1 MNRNHRLAV
10 FGVWS
15 AVFLAAGMTGSV
27 AGASASDKK
36 HTPPIQDE
44 KPLLGRL
51 QAMDS
56 ALGDANNQSLPI
68 ARPGPLIV
76 LTPVPVPERTI
87 AIQAVRSPIKGWLWL
102 LAGFLGGLIAGAVGM
117 WFARQKDLAGVKDYS
132 KSLELLAG
140 EQQSLL
146 RKARATEQE
155 SSEATERLQRQLQ
168 EMEASLIQKMEREQV
183 LKEECKGLG
192 LLVQEASSQS
202 TRASE
207 LEAMV
212 NSAEGVIATQQVALN
227 ALETELKESLARL
240 SAEEAKRNELSA
252 QVELVHA
259 EYLRRSNATSHEQAD
274 AVQQLEGFRST
285 VAAQEAQLTEL
296 SGELERMRQQRD
308 EVIAAAIPSAPMQ
321 AEKPAAKQKSAKKS
335 AAEPAKPAKGKE
347 DESMDWAGQERRD
360 AYRLN
365 CATAKR
371 ASAIRLLFKRSNGR
385 FTPAPLKNLSLSGM
399 CAAIPPSKLVS
410 NLLNLRLFLPKRK
423 KPIDLAASVAWT
435 DSGTSASGGMV
446 GLAFRTLPDDQQQLL
461 RSCLEEIETVKAR
474 S

>member
-1 MNRNHRLAV
+1 MNRNHPLAA

-27 AGASASDKK
+27 AGAASSDKK
-36 HTPPIQDE
+36 HTPPIQAE

-56 ALGDANNQSLPI
+56 ALGDASSQALPV
-68 ARPGPLIV
+68 ARPGPVIV

-87 AIQAVRSPIKGWLWL
+87 SIQAVRSPIKGWLWL
-102 LAGFLGGLIAGAVGM
+102 FAGFLAGLIAGAVGM
-117 WFARQKDLAGVKDYS
+117 WFARQKDLEGAKDYS

-146 RKARATEQE
+146 RKSRATELQ

-168 EMEASLIQKMEREQV
+168 EMEVSLIEKLEREQV
-183 LKEECKGLG
+183 LKQECRGLG
-192 LLVQEASSQS
+192 ILVQEASSQS

-207 LEAMV
+207 LEAMMH
-212 NSAEGVIATQQVALN
+212 SAESVIATQQAALN
-227 ALETELKESLARL
+227 ALEAELKETLARL

-274 AVQQLEGFRST
+274 AVQQLEVFRST

-308 EVIAAAIPSAPMQ
+308 GAIASVAPAAPVQ
-321 AEKPAAKQKSAKKS
+321 AEKRTAKQKSAKAS
-335 AAEPAKPAKGKE
+335 AQPAKPAKGKE
-347 DESMDWAGQERRD
+347 DELKDWAGQERRD

-365 CATAKR
+365 CATTKR

-399 CAAIPPSKLVS
+399 CAAIPPSKIAS

-435 DSGTSASGGMV
+435 DSGTSADGGMV
-446 GLAFRTLPDDQQQLL
+446 GLAFRSLPNDQQQLL
-461 RSCLEEIETVKAR
+461 RSCLEEIETAQAR